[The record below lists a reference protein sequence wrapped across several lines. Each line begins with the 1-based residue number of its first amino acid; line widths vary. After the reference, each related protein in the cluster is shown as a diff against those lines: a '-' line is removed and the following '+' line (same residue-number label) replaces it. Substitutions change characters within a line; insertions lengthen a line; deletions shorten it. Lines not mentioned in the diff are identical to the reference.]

1 MGECSCYYV
10 LITATSD
17 LCDALAVIHDLVRW
31 KQLGL
36 QLGLLYPSLKSIDHE
51 QRGNIDSCRMEML
64 SAWLQ
69 QQDNVTSKGVPS
81 WSVLR
86 AALKR
91 MGAHSWLT
99 GSATDGEYSIIV
111 TSAVCQYP
119 STAGTQCSQC
129 LVSSS
134 QCSTSPPPPTQLY
147 STSLPQVRAGSAE

>member
-91 MGAHSWLT
+91 MGAHKLANRISN
-99 GSATDGEYSIIV
+99 
-111 TSAVCQYP
+111 
-119 STAGTQCSQC
+119 
-129 LVSSS
+129 
-134 QCSTSPPPPTQLY
+134 
-147 STSLPQVRAGSAE
+147 